1 MIELQSKERK
11 MFPMISPNLMEW
23 LLTYKPLSPQSKAKL
38 IDTFTIALEMEKS
51 KLRKQEMLL
60 FMLSEGKPLVTISG
74 IYMVEI

>member
-11 MFPMISPNLMEW
+11 MFRMISLNLMEW
-23 LLTYKPLSPQSKAKL
+23 LLTYKLLSQQSKAKL